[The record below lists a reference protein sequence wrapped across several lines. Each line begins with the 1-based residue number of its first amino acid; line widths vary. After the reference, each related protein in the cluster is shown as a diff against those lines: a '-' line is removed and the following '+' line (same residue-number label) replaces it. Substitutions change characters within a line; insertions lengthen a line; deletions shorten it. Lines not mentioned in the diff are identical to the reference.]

1 MNETMQLILDNHK
14 DFTAKRDL
22 IDKLFELK
30 IITKEE
36 QSEFLQRVVDS
47 YKKDR

>member
-14 DFTAKRDL
+14 DFTVKRDL

>member
-1 MNETMQLILDNHK
+1 MNESVQLILDNHK
-14 DFTAKRDL
+14 DFIEKRDL

-47 YKKDR
+47 YKK